1 MKTTREIHLVKG
13 ANLEQGIYFECE
25 VTGDMLKRME
35 MLNHFLV
42 LKSEFI
48 REESLIRGKQLHP

>member
-13 ANLEQGIYFECE
+13 ANLEEGIYFETE
-25 VTGDMLKRME
+25 VTGDMLRRME

-48 REESLIRGKQLHP
+48 REESLIYGKPIHP

>member
-1 MKTTREIHLVKG
+1 MKTTREIHKVTG
-13 ANLEQGIYFECE
+13 ANLEEGTYFEGE
-25 VTGDMLKRME
+25 ITGDMLRRME

-48 REESLIRGKQLHP
+48 REESLIHGKQLHP

>member
-13 ANLEQGIYFECE
+13 ANLEKGIFFECE

-48 REESLIRGKQLHP
+48 REESLIHGKPIHP

>member
-1 MKTTREIHLVKG
+1 MKTTREIHLVKA
-13 ANLEQGIYFECE
+13 ANLEEGIFFECE

-42 LKSEFI
+42 FKSEFV
-48 REESLIRGKQLHP
+48 RKESLIYGKPIHP

>member
-1 MKTTREIHLVKG
+1 MKTTREIHLVKA
-13 ANLEQGIYFECE
+13 ANLEEGTYFETE

-48 REESLIRGKQLHP
+48 REESLYGKPIHP